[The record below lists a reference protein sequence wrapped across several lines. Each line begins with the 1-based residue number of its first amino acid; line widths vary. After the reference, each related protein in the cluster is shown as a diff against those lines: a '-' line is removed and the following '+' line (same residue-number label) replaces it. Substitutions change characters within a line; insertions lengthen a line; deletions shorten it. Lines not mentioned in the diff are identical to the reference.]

1 MGRMDEETHQRMDRA
16 RCICGSPFPAVLVPI
31 LNATETFVQGTIL
44 LNANV
49 AFLAIQ
55 SVDVNSPTHS
65 SAQIASYSSTIASI
79 GSIAIGLLLIR
90 RVRSREVRSDMV
102 RLSNRIQHGAR

>member
-1 MGRMDEETHQRMDRA
+1 MKKLISEWTELAAFVGPLS
-16 RCICGSPFPAVLVPI
+16 RCFGADPEDPG
-31 LNATETFVQGTIL
+31 TFVQGTIL

-55 SVDVNSPTHS
+55 SVDVNSPTRS

-102 RLSNRIQHGAR
+102 RLSNRI